1 MNSERDDIINSIVS
15 RNSNSKTRKHVLKI
29 FLWNMTVWFAYFLK
43 RLMDITVSLTVILA
57 LSPLMIIV
65 AILIKL
71 ESKGPMIFRQTR
83 VGKDGRYFHFYKFR
97 SMRVNAETA
106 KSEILSKNESA
117 DGVIFKMK
125 SDPRITRVGKFI
137 RKFSIDELP
146 QLFNVLEGSMS
157 LVGPRPPLPAEVMQ
171 YTLEDR
177 KRLHI
182 KPGITC
188 IWQVSGRSNIPFKQQ
203 VRLDEQYIKSH
214 GVFKDLILLLKTIPA
229 VITGKGAY

>member
-1 MNSERDDIINSIVS
+1 MKNEKDDIIKSIES
-15 RNSNSKTRKHVLKI
+15 RNSHSVFKNRMKVFIWNS
-29 FLWNMTVWFAYFLK
+29 TVWFAYFLK
-43 RLMDITVSLTVILA
+43 RMMDISFSAIIILC
-57 LSPLMIIV
+57 LSPLMILV
-65 AILIKL
+65 AVLIKL
-71 ESKGPMIFRQTR
+71 ESRGPVIFRQVR
-83 VGKDGRYFHFYKFR
+83 VGKNGREFSFYKFR
-97 SMRVNAETA
+97 SMRQDAEFA
-106 KSEILSKNESA
+106 KKQIMQQNESK

-125 SDPRITRVGKFI
+125 QDPRITKVGKII

-157 LVGPRPPLPAEVMQ
+157 LVGPRPPLPSEVAQ

-177 KRLHI
+177 KRLHV

-188 IWQVSGRSNIPFKQQ
+188 IWQVSGRSDIPFKQQ

-214 GVFKDLILLLKTIPA
+214 GVVRDFIILLKTIPA